1 MHKRNVDFTTE
12 VYHELLQ
19 LCGGAGI
26 VLSRETLSCIVNGF
40 VRFCSRKGKLNGSA
54 FLKMCYDF
62 GVIAAD
68 EERAFKEELNGVRN

>member
-1 MHKRNVDFTTE
+1 MHKRNVDFTAK
-12 VYHELLQ
+12 VYRELLS

-26 VLSRETLSCIVNGF
+26 VLSRESISCIVNGF
-40 VRFCSRKGKLNGSA
+40 IRFCYRKEKPNGSA

-68 EERAFKEELNGVRN
+68 EERVFKEEMNGVWN